1 MPEVLNMMSQLLER
15 PSLKHL
21 NFAQTKKK
29 LQKLGSSGNTLLE
42 TLIKYLNVK
51 NKYKEGWI

>member
-1 MPEVLNMMSQLLER
+1 MPEVSKMMSQLLER

-29 LQKLGSSGNTLLE
+29 LLKLGSSGNTYLE

-51 NKYKEGWI
+51 NKYNEGWI

>member
-1 MPEVLNMMSQLLER
+1 MPEVSKMMSQLLER

-29 LQKLGSSGNTLLE
+29 SLKLGSSGNNLLE
-42 TLIKYLNVK
+42 TSIKFRNVK
-51 NKYKEGWI
+51 NKYNEG